1 MTYAYDNYI
10 QLPTVDLY
18 DTQTMAMAIN
28 AAKDMY
34 DRGQQQIKDFYKEY
48 GDFMSPFAR
57 DMEAYGNMVGG
68 VRNLI
73 NTAYANGIDLLRSP
87 EGRAL
92 ISKAVYSVDP
102 GEFNRMR
109 TNAKLGFEY
118 LSEIEKARAKGE
130 FDQDYED
137 FLLRQAGLGPFDQF
151 SSKMGMWNRP
161 GPGVYQD
168 VNKWTHH
175 LFDNME
181 LSYDPELSKQ
191 YPGFMAYTKSRD
203 TMNQIVDNNIAGL
216 LKTDL
221 GKYRLQQLK
230 DAGLSDEQ
238 AVSALKKMVV
248 DSNYEENKVQLVQ
261 DPYAVLD
268 YKDKLEARADARK
281 YQQELNLLQE
291 QARLGI
297 GKGRTSS
304 KSSGSGGTG
313 SGKTPISYYEPMYQN
328 LITNTINNDPHRTS
342 TFGNNEFTT
351 DFGSSIYQ
359 SQQNIAEDYFGD
371 GTNKSIYGSN
381 ISSNSG
387 HIGFDPK
394 IKWEN
399 GNAVLDMRPTTKVG
413 KQISIDINKTI
424 KPDISSSDVFVRKFN
439 DKYNDYLNRM
449 SLDFESGM
457 FANSWN
463 HGESKVSEVTE
474 DGKTIERLRGKNY
487 VYMASED
494 VDKVYSGKE
503 LAARAAGATGKVL
516 EDAIAETKRLRDSLK
531 SGNNIMRGSGKML
544 GVGLYDTGQYGAY
557 AKIHI
562 ANYDGNKLSREQD
575 AYIMTPYQS
584 APNANFKNDGTFNLE
599 LDQTFDLSRQNMDN
613 AAIRKLGVSSN
624 SGTIDNTLPD
634 PNPWYTLEGLNS
646 FGWLDDDTE

>member
-18 DTQTMAMAIN
+18 DTQMMAMAIN

-48 GDFMSPFAR
+48 GDFMSPFAK

-109 TNAKLGFEY
+109 HNAKVGYEY

-248 DSNYEENKVQLVQ
+248 DSNYEQNQLKLVEDPIYMQQLKYQHDLNVASVRAGNRGTKTNDTIAYDSAEGLFYRGLIKSGGTEHYSDVEQAVEDGRDNIVKRQIDLLKQASAQKMSSDKTVQYMLDNLSIEEAPSNFFRYTQITPTDGVMPIDKRLTDRLFSDDSVISHAYGVTFNRVDGTTGKVKKQ
-261 DPYAVLD
+261 
-268 YKDKLEARADARK
+268 ARK
-281 YQQELNLLQE
+281 YTDRTNLEGKEAMPTRKVRTVFTQKANGDYAIRQFWQMDIGTTDENGAWHHEKYMEFELPTSREATHNVPAYTKYKRMSE
-291 QARLGI
+291 QDQNVIIRPSLSEDKNTLGL
-297 GKGRTSS
+297 KN
-304 KSSGSGGTG
+304 TG
-313 SGKTPISYYEPMYQN
+313 SHQVNKYEGVPKNMWFSG
-328 LITNTINNDPHRTS
+328 TS
-342 TFGNNEFTT
+342 NNEA
-351 DFGSSIYQ
+351 Y
-359 SQQNIAEDYFGD
+359 
-371 GTNKSIYGSN
+371 
-381 ISSNSG
+381 
-387 HIGFDPK
+387 
-394 IKWEN
+394 
-399 GNAVLDMRPTTKVG
+399 
-413 KQISIDINKTI
+413 
-424 KPDISSSDVFVRKFN
+424 
-439 DKYNDYLNRM
+439 
-449 SLDFESGM
+449 
-457 FANSWN
+457 
-463 HGESKVSEVTE
+463 
-474 DGKTIERLRGKNY
+474 
-487 VYMASED
+487 
-494 VDKVYSGKE
+494 E
-503 LAARAAGATGKVL
+503 L
-516 EDAIAETKRLRDSLK
+516 
-531 SGNNIMRGSGKML
+531 
-544 GVGLYDTGQYGAY
+544 
-557 AKIHI
+557 
-562 ANYDGNKLSREQD
+562 
-575 AYIMTPYQS
+575 P
-584 APNANFKNDGTFNLE
+584 
-599 LDQTFDLSRQNMDN
+599 
-613 AAIRKLGVSSN
+613 
-624 SGTIDNTLPD
+624 
-634 PNPWYTLEGLNS
+634 
-646 FGWLDDDTE
+646 